1 MSKTIIQHRQKSG
14 NFDCV
19 EQLLDLP
26 KMDQKTVQKV
36 TKAKITHFSR
46 DEFAGVFGVVKIWR
60 RGEKSG
66 GGGQKEE
73 TEPDVLARHYSKAGH
88 KIVHRA
94 LSLQSHCGW
103 SQHQLE

>member
-1 MSKTIIQHRQKSG
+1 M
-14 NFDCV
+14 

-36 TKAKITHFSR
+36 TKAKITYFSR

-66 GGGQKEE
+66 GGG
-73 TEPDVLARHYSKAGH
+73 
-88 KIVHRA
+88 
-94 LSLQSHCGW
+94 
-103 SQHQLE
+103 

>member
-36 TKAKITHFSR
+36 TKAKITHFQ
-46 DEFAGVFGVVKIWR
+46 
-60 RGEKSG
+60 SG
-66 GGGQKEE
+66 CVCRCVWG
-73 TEPDVLARHYSKAGH
+73 
-88 KIVHRA
+88 
-94 LSLQSHCGW
+94 C
-103 SQHQLE
+103 